1 MSAFNGNNPYLAID
15 GIVLDTEWKE
25 VEITGTMETQDVT
38 QGVGR
43 TGMQRAE
50 GLRDASISIVVGY
63 RTEKIQQQ
71 FAMLKPGRHNVVY
84 GPEGNIPGKPKHVQD
99 FIFNDT
105 PLGQNVDKSEVSFSV
120 GGDQADEPTV
130 DLYNGGVW

>member
-25 VEITGTMETQDVT
+25 VEISGTMETQDVT

-84 GPEGNIPGKPKHVQD
+84 GPEGNVAGKPKHEQA
-99 FIFNDT
+99 FIFNDM

-130 DLYNGGVW
+130 DMYNGGVW

>member
-15 GIVLDTEWKE
+15 GVVLDTEWKE
-25 VEITGTMETQDVT
+25 VELSGSIETQDVT

-50 GLRDASISIVVGY
+50 GLRDASISLVVGY

-71 FAMLKPGRHNVVY
+71 FTMLRPGRHTVIY
-84 GPEGNIPGKPKHVQD
+84 GPEGNTPGKPKHVQD
-99 FIFNDT
+99 FIFNDM
-105 PLGQNVDKSEVSFSV
+105 PLGQNVDKSEVAFSI

-130 DLYNGGVW
+130 DMYSGGVW

>member
-1 MSAFNGNNPYLAID
+1 MSAFNENNPYIAID

-25 VEITGTMETQDVT
+25 VELTGTMETQDVT

-84 GPEGNIPGKPKHVQD
+84 GPQGNTPGLPKHVQD
-99 FIFNDT
+99 FIFNDL
-105 PLGQNVDKSEVSFSV
+105 PLGQNVDKSEVVFSV
-120 GGDQADEPTV
+120 GGEQADEPTV
-130 DLYNGGVW
+130 DMHNGGVW